1 MQKKHKMRT
10 KIIFSSFILSIL
22 LMSCK
27 DEKKIDVKDDLVKSK
42 NFEVELEVVIKQD
55 DSLQVFYRDEAI
67 PSFGEENSK
76 WIAVK
81 GNNEVQTV
89 SFIIPEPIVPTHLR
103 FDLSKNESQNPI
115 VLNNFRMMFK
125 AKRYEAKDS
134 TMVFFQTNDQLKY
147 DAISKTLSQVKVE
160 GQSYDPFISST
171 DLLTSKIRDFI
182 K

>member
-1 MQKKHKMRT
+1 MKT
-10 KIIFSSFILSIL
+10 KLIFSSLILSIL

-27 DEKKIDVKDDLVKSK
+27 DDKKLDVKDEVVKSN
-42 NFEVELEVVIKQD
+42 NFEVELDIVIKQD

-67 PSFGEENSK
+67 PTFGEDNSI

-81 GNNEVQTV
+81 GKNEVQTV
-89 SFIIPEPIVPTHLR
+89 NFVIPEPIVPTHLR
-103 FDLSKNESQNPI
+103 FDLSKNEVQNPI
-115 VLNNFRMMFK
+115 VLNNFRMMFEGK
-125 AKRYEAKDS
+125 SYEANDS

-147 DAISKTLSQVKVE
+147 DVINKTLNQVKVE

-171 DLLTSKIRDFI
+171 DLLTSKIKDFI